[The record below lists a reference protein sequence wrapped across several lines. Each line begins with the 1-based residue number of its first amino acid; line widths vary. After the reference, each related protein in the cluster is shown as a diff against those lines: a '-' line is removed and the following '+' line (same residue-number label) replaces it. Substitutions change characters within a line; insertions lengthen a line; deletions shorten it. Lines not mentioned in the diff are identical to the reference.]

1 MASRQDQDLVEGSL
15 TQNEPN
21 EVIRDDLMS
30 AESSQKV
37 LQRPNKGL
45 KAWLQVAGAFF
56 IYFNTWGL
64 IASFGSFQAFY
75 ERDLLRSRTPFEIS
89 TIGSLQSFLMVF
101 LGFVAGPIYDLGYSR
116 QQLWLGSLLI
126 VLGTVAQSFST
137 KLWQL
142 LLSQGVAVGIGM
154 GSLAVLGV
162 ALPSLWFDRN
172 LPLANGVA
180 ASGSGVGGLVL
191 PIVFRN
197 LQKAVGFSWAVL
209 TVALISL
216 VTMGVAIAVLETP
229 KVSSK
234 RRAFVDRS
242 LLRDMP
248 YRAFLLGCVFVLLGI
263 YTPFVYV
270 QSYALDNEIMSAGL
284 ATYILAILN
293 ASSIF
298 GRIIPNFFAT
308 EIGPM
313 NMAVIATA
321 TLCISA
327 FGFMAVK
334 GAAGL
339 IALAVVY
346 GFVVGTFFALQPT
359 IFVRLT
365 PDPTCI
371 GTRFGMAF
379 TVMSFA
385 LLFGPPIAGALRR
398 EFGYDGAWAWAGAS
412 LAVGTVVIVVSRGL
426 AKGWS
431 PRSRV

>member
-1 MASRQDQDLVEGSL
+1 MGV
-15 TQNEPN
+15 P
-21 EVIRDDLMS
+21 DDAVP
-30 AESSQKV
+30 AEQPPKPQ
-37 LQRPNKGL
+37 QRPNKGL
-45 KAWLQVAGAFF
+45 KAWLQVLGAFF

-64 IASFGSFQAFY
+64 ISSFGSFQAFY
-75 ERDLLRSRTPFEIS
+75 EKDLLRYHTPFEIS

-101 LGFVAGPIYDLGYSR
+101 LGFVAGPVYDLGYSR

-142 LLSQGVAVGIGM
+142 LLSQGVVIGIGM
-154 GSLAVLGV
+154 GCLAVLGV

-180 ASGSGVGGLVL
+180 ASGSGVGGLIL
-191 PIVFRN
+191 PVVFRN
-197 LQKAVGFSWAVL
+197 LQKAVGFSWAVR
-209 TVALISL
+209 TVALICL
-216 VTMGVAIAVLETP
+216 VTMGIAVMALETP
-229 KVSSK
+229 KVSAK

-242 LLRDMP
+242 VTHDMP
-248 YRAFLLGCVFVLLGI
+248 YLAFLAACVFVLLGI
-263 YTPFVYV
+263 YTPFVYI
-270 QSYALDNEIMSAGL
+270 QSFALDNGIVSAGL

-298 GRIIPNFFAT
+298 GRIVPNFFAAQV
-308 EIGPM
+308 GAM
-313 NMAVIATA
+313 NMSVMATA
-321 TLCISA
+321 TLCLSA
-327 FGFMAVK
+327 FCFMA
-334 GAAGL
+334 AQNSAGL
-339 IALAVVY
+339 ITLAVIY

-365 PDPTCI
+365 PDPAYI

-398 EFGYDGAWAWAGAS
+398 EFGYDGAWGWAGAT
-412 LAVGTVVIVVSRGL
+412 LAIGILFLALSRGL

-431 PRSRV
+431 LNSRV

>member
-1 MASRQDQDLVEGSL
+1 MRV
-15 TQNEPN
+15 P
-21 EVIRDDLMS
+21 DDAVP
-30 AESSQKV
+30 AEQPPKPQ
-37 LQRPNKGL
+37 QRPNKGL
-45 KAWLQVAGAFF
+45 KAWLQVLGAFF

-64 IASFGSFQAFY
+64 ISSFGSFQASF
-75 ERDLLRSRTPFEIS
+75 EKDLLRYHTPFEIS

-101 LGFVAGPIYDLGYSR
+101 LGFVAGPVYDLGYSR

-142 LLSQGVAVGIGM
+142 LLSQGVVIGIGL
-154 GSLAVLGV
+154 GILAVLGV

-172 LPLANGVA
+172 LPLANGVN

-191 PIVFRN
+191 PVVFRN
-197 LQKAVGFSWAVL
+197 LQNAVGFPWAVR
-209 TVALISL
+209 TVAVICL
-216 VTMGVAIAVLETP
+216 VTMGIAVMALETP

-242 LLRDMP
+242 ITHDMP
-248 YRAFLLGCVFVLLGI
+248 YLAFLVACVFVLLGI
-263 YTPFVYV
+263 YTPFVYI
-270 QSYALDNEIMSAGL
+270 QSFALDNGIVSAGL

-293 ASSIF
+293 ASSIL
-298 GRIIPNFFAT
+298 GRIVPNIFAA
-308 EIGPM
+308 EVGAM
-313 NMAVIATA
+313 NMSPGMRRAFI
-321 TLCISA
+321 TL
-327 FGFMAVK
+327 
-334 GAAGL
+334 AA
-339 IALAVVY
+339 IY

-398 EFGYDGAWAWAGAS
+398 EFGYDGAWGWAGATLGVGILF
-412 LAVGTVVIVVSRGL
+412 LALSRGL

-431 PRSRV
+431 LKSRV